1 MLLAS
6 SCPAFPTSSAVLRLS
21 YSLNGTSKCFSTAF
35 PGKFVH
41 HIGVTISLQLRRRYQ
56 ISNISFVPS
65 LIHQIVHHPRFAT
78 ADLSTVKG
86 IGSGA
91 AYLPQHL
98 SNQLHARIP
107 TVGRFTEGA
116 FLFPSCV
123 WISCFTVY
131 SDRLRLV

>member
-6 SCPAFPTSSAVLRLS
+6 SCPVFSTSSAVLRLS
-21 YSLNGTSKCFSTAF
+21 YSLNRTLKCFSTAF

-91 AYLPQHL
+91 AHLPQHL

-107 TVGRFTEGA
+107 SIERFNEGA
-116 FLFPSCV
+116 FLFPFCV
-123 WISCFTVY
+123 WISCVTVY
-131 SDRLRLV
+131 FDRLRLV